1 MPHFGGLAP
10 LPRRLRT
17 VINIALQNDRS
28 LARVVIESGA
38 YVTKLQTR
46 LIPANDA
53 VAAQAA
59 STLPSAPDFD
69 SAPALPADL
78 PRPKKTRR
86 LAISLAVL
94 AGDIMAITLA
104 FVLVSLIRFDGMIAG
119 DTTNML
125 VAILP
130 VYLGTAL
137 NSNAYDTRAVSQ
149 WRMGMYRAT
158 TSLLFTSGAAILA
171 VFFLKA
177 TGDFSRLVFGCG
189 VALAFVLLV
198 VQRFVFSRVARRAL
212 GSSALTEIIIRDN
225 VDIDASGGRFVID
238 AKRYRLAPAIDDP
251 VMMDR
256 LGCVL
261 KTADRVI
268 VACAPKDRQRWA
280 LALKGADV
288 NAEVLAPELDAIGP
302 LQLGRLG
309 GRTTLQVATGRLGI
323 TDRTLKR
330 MLDLA
335 LTIAAMPVLAPIMAV
350 IAIAVKLDSP
360 GPVFFVQKRIGQ
372 GNRMFNMYKFRS
384 MRVELLDNTGSRSA
398 SRDDDRITRV
408 GRIIRRTSMDEL
420 PQILNVLFG
429 SMSIVGPRPHALA
442 SKAENLLFWDIDH
455 RYWDRHA
462 MKPGLTGL
470 AQIRGFRGATNH
482 QSDLK
487 NRLQADL
494 EYLSGWTVWRDIAI
508 ILSTFRV
515 LVHRNAF

>member
-1 MPHFGGLAP
+1 MH
-10 LPRRLRT
+10 
-17 VINIALQNDRS
+17 
-28 LARVVIESGA
+28 
-38 YVTKLQTR
+38 VTKLQTK
-46 LIPANDA
+46 LTPA
-53 VAAQAA
+53 Q
-59 STLPSAPDFD
+59 SATGESKALVDFD
-69 SAPALPADL
+69 TAPAPLPADL

-94 AGDIMAITLA
+94 AGDLFAITLA
-104 FVLVSLIRFDGMIAG
+104 FMLASLVRFNGLLASDTWSMLI
-119 DTTNML
+119 
-125 VAILP
+125 AILP
-130 VYLGTAL
+130 VYLGTAM
-137 NSNAYDTRAVSQ
+137 NGGAYETRAVSE
-149 WRMGMYRAT
+149 WRVGIYRAS
-158 TSLLFTSGAAILA
+158 TSLLFTIGAAVLA

-177 TGDFSRLVFGCG
+177 SADFSRLVFGLGVTAAFALLCG
-189 VALAFVLLV
+189 
-198 VQRFVFSRVARRAL
+198 QRYIFSRLSRRVL
-212 GSSALTEIIIRDN
+212 GLSPLTEIVIRDN
-225 VDIDASGGRFVID
+225 VEVEGGGRFVID
-238 AKRYRLAPAIDDP
+238 AKRHRLAPTINDP
-251 VMMDR
+251 EMMDR

-261 KTADRVI
+261 KNADRVV

-288 NAEVLAPELDAIGP
+288 NAEVLAPELDGLGP
-302 LQLGRLG
+302 LKLGKLG
-309 GRTTLQVATGRLGI
+309 GRTTLQVATGRLGL

-335 LTIAAMPVLAPIMAV
+335 LTLAALPVLLPVMGL
-350 IAIAVKLDSP
+350 IAIAIKLDSP
-360 GPVFFVQKRIGQ
+360 GGVFFVQRRIGQ

-384 MRVELLDNTGSRSA
+384 MRTELLDSTGARSA

-408 GRIIRRTSMDEL
+408 GRFIRRTSMDEL

-429 SMSIVGPRPHALA
+429 SMSIVGPRPHAIA
-442 SKAENLLFWDIDH
+442 STADNLLFWDIDH

-470 AQIRGFRGATNH
+470 AQIRGFRGATNR

>member
-1 MPHFGGLAP
+1 MH
-10 LPRRLRT
+10 
-17 VINIALQNDRS
+17 
-28 LARVVIESGA
+28 
-38 YVTKLQTR
+38 VTKLQTR
-46 LIPANDA
+46 LIPAIDA
-53 VAAQAA
+53 PESKTITA
-59 STLPSAPDFD
+59 DFD

-86 LAISLAVL
+86 LAISFGAM
-94 AGDIMAITLA
+94 AGDLLAITVA
-104 FVLVSLIRFDGMIAG
+104 FVIGSLIRFNGLLVS
-119 DTTNML
+119 DTWSML

-130 VYLGTAL
+130 VFLGTAL
-137 NSNAYDTRAVSQ
+137 NSGAYETRAVSE
-149 WRMGMYRAT
+149 WRVGLYRAS
-158 TSLLFTSGAAILA
+158 TSLLFTIGAAVLA

-177 TGDFSRLVFGCG
+177 SADFSRFVFGLG
-189 VALAFVLLV
+189 VATAFALIFA
-198 VQRFVFSRVARRAL
+198 QRFIFSRISRRAL
-212 GSSALTEIIIRDN
+212 GVSPLTEIVIRDN
-225 VDIDASGGRFVID
+225 VEVEGGGGRFVID
-238 AKRYRLAPAIDDP
+238 AKRYRLAPTINDP
-251 VMMDR
+251 AMMDR

-261 KTADRVI
+261 KNADRVV

-288 NAEVLAPELDAIGP
+288 NAEVLAPELDGLGP
-302 LQLGRLG
+302 LRLGKLG
-309 GRTTLQVATGRLGI
+309 GRTTLQVATGQLGL

-330 MLDLA
+330 LLDVA
-335 LTIAAMPVLAPIMAV
+335 LTTAALPILLPVMALV
-350 IAIAVKLDSP
+350 AIAIKLDSA
-360 GPVFFVQKRIGQ
+360 GSVFFIQRRIGQ

-384 MRVELLDNTGSRSA
+384 MRTEQLDSTGARSA

-408 GRIIRRTSMDEL
+408 GRFIRRTSMDEL

-429 SMSIVGPRPHALA
+429 SMSIVGPRPHAIA
-442 SKAENLLFWDIDH
+442 STADNLLFWDIDQ

-470 AQIRGFRGATNH
+470 AQIRGFRGATNR